1 MKKLWSLG
9 LLMLCALL
17 PTVMTQAADAN
28 KLEGIEITVNI
39 NQADPEELAELL
51 KGVGMEKAKDIV
63 EYRDKHGEFKSIDEL
78 TQVKGIGS
86 ATVEKNRS
94 RILL

>member
-9 LLMLCALL
+9 LLMLCALF
-17 PTVMTQAADAN
+17 PAAMTQAADAN

-94 RILL
+94 RIEL

>member
-17 PTVMTQAADAN
+17 PAAMTQAADAN

-94 RILL
+94 RIVL